1 MFESAENCNFCFPAQ
16 RTTRVQKS
24 RARNTFRRRVRICS
38 VLLLHPCNWS
48 TKSHPSK
55 CINER
60 PSRTVVNASDNF
72 QQLFSSNGT
81 CREPKKNG
89 HLSGFWT
96 SLVYY
101 FKLFYSITYLL
112 AIKKIYKNNS
122 QNFLWTCMWRTTRRT
137 RFYIWNWVEFHFLHR
152 KKLFARW
159 IEVPFIFI
167 NTFFYWGIL
176 HVIYLTKKKSS

>member
-60 PSRTVVNASDNF
+60 PSRTVVSASDNF

-81 CREPKKNG
+81 RREPKKMAICG
-89 HLSGFWT
+89 VFKCFLIFD
-96 SLVYY
+96 

-112 AIKKIYKNNS
+112 AIKKIYKINS
-122 QNFLWTCMWRTTRRT
+122 RNFL
-137 RFYIWNWVEFHFLHR
+137 
-152 KKLFARW
+152 
-159 IEVPFIFI
+159 
-167 NTFFYWGIL
+167 
-176 HVIYLTKKKSS
+176 